1 MVYGVNIH
9 STGTKTAAGKL
20 KCSKLISI
28 TNICYQLV
36 LILHPQVFVMAKI
49 RQRKNST
56 RKETIIET
64 AARLFRERGFSA
76 TSMRDLAEQVGVEA
90 ASLYNHISSKAEIL
104 QELCFK
110 VANKFMSHIDKV
122 DAADMRAIK
131 KIEAV
136 LRFHIQ
142 QMVHHYEEVYVS
154 DREWKHLTDPYLSN
168 IQTQRRVY
176 RQRIA
181 SIIEEGI
188 KKNEIKK
195 IDAPTAV
202 LIMLHAVSGI
212 ESWHRS
218 KQKITGEVLE
228 ENMIAILIGGLQNK

>member
-1 MVYGVNIH
+1 
-9 STGTKTAAGKL
+9 
-20 KCSKLISI
+20 
-28 TNICYQLV
+28 
-36 LILHPQVFVMAKI
+36 MAKI

-122 DAADMRAIK
+122 DTEDITAIK

-181 SIIEEGI
+181 SIIEDGI
-188 KKNEIKK
+188 RKNEIKK

-218 KQKITGEVLE
+218 KEKISGEILE
-228 ENMIAILIGGLQNK
+228 ENMITILIGGLQNK

>member
-1 MVYGVNIH
+1 
-9 STGTKTAAGKL
+9 
-20 KCSKLISI
+20 
-28 TNICYQLV
+28 
-36 LILHPQVFVMAKI
+36 MAKI

-64 AARLFRERGFSA
+64 AARLFRERGYSA

-104 QELCFK
+104 QEICFK
-110 VANKFMSHIDKV
+110 VANKFMGQIDKLE
-122 DAADMRAIK
+122 ASEIPAIK
-131 KIEAV
+131 KIEAI

-142 QMVHHYEEVYVS
+142 QMIHHYEEVYVS

-181 SIIEEGI
+181 SIIEEGM

-218 KQKITGEVLE
+218 KEKITGEVLE
-228 ENMIAILIGGLQNK
+228 ENMITILIGGLQNNK